1 MIDMRFDDIHH
12 LSGWW
17 FQPTPLKHMTSSVG
31 MMNFPYIM
39 ESHESYVP
47 NHQPDKIA
55 SHMWYIYMYLSFAF
69 ICLEQSCRMFK
80 PRPVLI
86 ISKTWKSTGDISA
99 KNVGVSINGDPKK
112 WMVYK
117 GKSPS
122 RNGWFR
128 GTPMTQE
135 ISN

>member
-1 MIDMRFDDIHH
+1 
-12 LSGWW
+12 
-17 FQPTPLKHMTSSVG
+17 
-31 MMNFPYIM
+31 
-39 ESHESYVP
+39 
-47 NHQPDKIA
+47 
-55 SHMWYIYMYLSFAF
+55 
-69 ICLEQSCRMFK
+69 MFK

-122 RNGWFR
+122 RNG
-128 GTPMTQE
+128 
-135 ISN
+135 